1 MKILAAIA
9 ALTLPWVFIWLMGA
23 SLAGQLLLNLGF
35 ANAAAMLFEDP
46 AQKGIALY
54 HAERWAEAADAFAQ
68 ATKSPANDYNRG
80 NALAQAHRYEEALAA
95 YEEALEAVPDDQDAA
110 FNKSL
115 LDKLIELGPA
125 PSGPTFGSA
134 NSAASRAR
142 TAHHIDKT
150 EGSESTA
157 SGDGSAGALEAAASE
172 GAPGSSKASK
182 SGSRSNPTAEKG
194 AGQGAAGDAEGTGR
208 TGGQLVDFAKLFQE
222 RERRYARRLEER
234 LIVPTPEWLSALPD
248 DPGRFLKL
256 RILAEK
262 ARRHSTP
269 TIEDDD

>member
-9 ALTLPWVFIWLMGA
+9 AFTLPCVFLCLMGA
-23 SLAGQLLLNLGF
+23 SLMGQILLELGF
-35 ANAAAMLFEDP
+35 ANAAAGLFDDP

-54 HAERWAEAADAFAQ
+54 RAERWNEAADAFAK
-68 ATKSPANDYNRG
+68 TSPTNDYNRG

-95 YEEALEAVPDDQDAA
+95 YDDALEATPDDQDAA
-110 FNKSL
+110 FNKAL
-115 LDKLIELGPA
+115 LDKLIELGPV
-125 PSGPTFGSA
+125 PTGPTSGSA

-142 TAHHIDKT
+142 TAHHIDQT
-150 EGSESTA
+150 EGESTA
-157 SGDGSAGALEAAASE
+157 SGDGSAGAQEAAASE

-182 SGSRSNPTAEKG
+182 SGSKSNQSSETG
-194 AGQGAAGDAEGTGR
+194 AGQGSAGNSEGAGR
-208 TGGQLVDFAKLFQE
+208 TGGQLVDFARLFQE

-234 LIVPTPEWLSALPD
+234 SIVPTMDWLSSLPD

-262 ARRHSTP
+262 ARRHSAP
-269 TIEDDD
+269 MIEDDD